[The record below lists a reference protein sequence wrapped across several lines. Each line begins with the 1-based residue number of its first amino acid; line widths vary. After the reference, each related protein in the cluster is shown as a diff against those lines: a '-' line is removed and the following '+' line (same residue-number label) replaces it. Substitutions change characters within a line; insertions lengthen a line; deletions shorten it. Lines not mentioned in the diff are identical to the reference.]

1 MIWYENLYIGESIPK
16 KDAKIRRLKWKIE
29 HRAGLPDIYII
40 ILCRNGGGLLE
51 IIPARELLQKHYPVH
66 RMYVVGLA
74 RGYKES
80 LRTAA
85 DIVTDV
91 YRQTGGFE
99 IRGFVL
105 KQKQKAGDRI

>member
-16 KDAKIRRLKWKIE
+16 KDAKIRRLKRKIE

-40 ILCRNGGGLLE
+40 ILCRYGSG
-51 IIPARELLQKHYPVH
+51 LLQKHYPVH